1 MSDHTG
7 GAGDQNW
14 NHQTDGPENV
24 AKPSLYMAPQ
34 VKIEAAPGSIVRT
47 SPEPGLVNRSSSQGE
62 CQLDPTKQDIPSS
75 SHLSATYTTG
85 IHALSS
91 QCNYIPSLTPTI
103 PPNSY
108 RRPRFTRPCPTS
120 HPTRQNCT
128 ATTKLHSTCLPTP
141 TPTRATEPPIRQQR
155 TCNNPLQQQ

>member
-1 MSDHTG
+1 MSDRTG
-7 GAGDQNW
+7 GVGDQNCD
-14 NHQTDGPENV
+14 HQTGRPENV

-47 SPEPGLVNRSSSQGE
+47 SPEPGLFNRSSSQGE

-75 SHLSATYTTG
+75 SHLSNMTSNYITR

-91 QCNYIPSLTPTI
+91 QCNYVLSLTPTV

-108 RRPRFTRPCPTS
+108 RRPRFSRPRPTS

-141 TPTRATEPPIRQQR
+141 TPTTATAPIK
-155 TCNNPLQQQ
+155 